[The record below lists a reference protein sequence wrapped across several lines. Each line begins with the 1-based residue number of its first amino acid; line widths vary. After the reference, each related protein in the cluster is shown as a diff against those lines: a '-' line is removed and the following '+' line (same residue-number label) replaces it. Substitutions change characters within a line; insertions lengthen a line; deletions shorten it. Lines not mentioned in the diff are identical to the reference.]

1 MKISSIYSEGRLTL
15 IFTGE
20 LDHHS
25 AAAAMADI
33 NSRID
38 SYLPRDCEL
47 DLSSLSFMDSS
58 GIAVILKAYRRIN
71 ELGGRL
77 CVTRVAPQPMKVLDA
92 SGIER
97 MISIG
102 QN

>member
-15 IFTGE
+15 ILAGE

-25 AAAAMADI
+25 AGETMEEI
-33 NSRID
+33 NRRID
-38 SYLPRDCEL
+38 TYLPRDCEL

-58 GIAVILKAYRRIN
+58 GIAVILKVYRRIH

-77 CVTRVAPQPMKVLDA
+77 SIDRVSPQPMKVIDA
-92 SGIER
+92 SGIDR
-97 MISIG
+97 LISIG